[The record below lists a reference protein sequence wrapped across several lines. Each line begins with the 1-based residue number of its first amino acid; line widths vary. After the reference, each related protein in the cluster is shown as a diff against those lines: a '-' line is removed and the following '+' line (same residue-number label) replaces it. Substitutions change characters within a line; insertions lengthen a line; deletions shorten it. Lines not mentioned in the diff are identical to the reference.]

1 MYESL
6 LPEPM
11 LLALL
16 VLLLEP
22 VMPLLVPLLDALFS
36 M

>member
-6 LPEPM
+6 LLEPM

-16 VLLLEP
+16 LLPLDP